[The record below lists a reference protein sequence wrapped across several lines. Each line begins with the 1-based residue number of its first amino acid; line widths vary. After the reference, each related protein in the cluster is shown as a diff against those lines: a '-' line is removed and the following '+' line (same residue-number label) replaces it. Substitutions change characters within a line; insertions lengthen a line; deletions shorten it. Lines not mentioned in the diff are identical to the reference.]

1 MKPPTEGKTWTA
13 QRKRKELDPAMDY
26 LINAG
31 VRDGLQ
37 CCRKV
42 FHIHFDNA
50 AAEDWREEKTKQM
63 HGESHLTDLG
73 PGLVM
78 PNTVLDRIV
87 ACAHHCKIKTT
98 DDLCKETH
106 WSSTDCFG
114 TEVVALVHHIILVPM
129 PQAVLTTVP
138 LQSRPVPSSNS
149 AIIGSTRAHQL
160 QKNKCGACGLEGH
173 NRRNRV
179 CLKHPSRISTTTGN
193 KKNVLR

>member
-1 MKPPTEGKTWTA
+1 
-13 QRKRKELDPAMDY
+13 ELDPAMDY

-37 CCRKV
+37 CRREV

-63 HGESHLTDLG
+63 HRESHLTDLG

-78 PNTVLDRIV
+78 PDTVLDRIV

-98 DDLCKETH
+98 DDLCKEIH
-106 WSSTDCFG
+106 WSSTDHFG
-114 TEVVALVHHIILVPM
+114 TEVVALDTCGCRECEFP
-129 PQAVLTTVP
+129 TP

-149 AIIGSTRAHQL
+149 AITGSTRAHQL
-160 QKNKCGACGLEGH
+160 QVDEVVSELNAGKKNKCGACRLEGH
-173 NRRNRV
+173 NRHNCV
-179 CLKHPSRISTTTGN
+179 CLKHPSRISTTIRN
-193 KKNVLR
+193 KENVLR